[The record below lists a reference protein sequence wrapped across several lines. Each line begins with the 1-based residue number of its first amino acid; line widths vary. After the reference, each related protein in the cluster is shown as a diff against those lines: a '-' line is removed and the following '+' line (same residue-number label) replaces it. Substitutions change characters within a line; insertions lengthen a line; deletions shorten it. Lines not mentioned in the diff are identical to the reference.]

1 MTWPRRR
8 FLTASGAAAVAAA
21 WRAPARAQAPK
32 PITVSH
38 SVSTFVYGQH
48 LVAKE
53 KKFFEQEGVSVPGFI
68 VPGGGARVINAVTAG
83 PAMFGL
89 GDSNHPPKAT
99 AKGKGTRMLFP
110 TATRCSYANV

>member
-1 MTWPRRR
+1 MTWTRRR

-48 LVAKE
+48 LVARE
-53 KKFFEQEGVSVPGFI
+53 KKFFEEEGVAVPFFI
-68 VPGGGARVINAVTAG
+68 APGGRAKVAQVLPAG
-83 PAMFGL
+83 PAVL
-89 GDSNHPPKAT
+89 PPVASHQ
-99 AKGKGTRMLFP
+99 P
-110 TATRCSYANV
+110 SYVTT